1 MSHEAQATQPTQT
14 ARSTTL
20 GPLAYFMPLMP
31 AVLAFGPLFLVMHT
45 GSILAMVAAVIFGA
59 GLCLLWACVMRI
71 AQRLDAQ
78 DTGSVQ
84 ER

>member
-1 MSHEAQATQPTQT
+1 MSHEAHATQT

-31 AVLAFGPLFLVMHT
+31 AVLTFGPMLMVMHT
-45 GSILAMVAAVIFGA
+45 GSIIAVVAAIFFGT
-59 GLCLLWACVMRI
+59 GLCLLWTCVMRI

-78 DTGSVQ
+78 DAVAGPKT
-84 ER
+84 